1 MLCPTFKVL
10 SPDARWANVVMLA
23 LVTLSKAIM
32 TVLSGLGLFFDFA
45 IWRQLSV
52 LFDSVDVLES
62 RSKFS

>member
-1 MLCPTFKVL
+1 MLYPTFKVL
-10 SPDARWANVVMLA
+10 SPDARWANVVLLA

-45 IWRQLSV
+45 IWRQLSG